1 MMYCV
6 VGLRTCL
13 FMLILLGL
21 QVDNDALYPGI
32 ANKPVHAYFFP
43 CICPDFL
50 SFHTLNIIKFFVTD
64 FCETVQAGVVISCIQ
79 NDNDVFYCGIAKQP
93 FHAYSSQHLSN
104 FLSFHILNK
113 EVFRQRFL

>member
-1 MMYCV
+1 MMHC
-6 VGLRTCL
+6 
-13 FMLILLGL
+13 ILGL
-21 QVDNDALYPGI
+21 QTSLSMLI
-32 ANKPVHAYFFP
+32 FP

-64 FCETVQAGVVISCIQ
+64 FCETVQAGVVIFCIQ

-104 FLSFHILNK
+104 FLSFHILIK
-113 EVFRQRFL
+113 RFFVKAFCDTAS